1 MGRWRKGSEGMANG
15 ACEPLVARAST
26 TVLLWTCV
34 VVLLAAAFGDHL
46 APSVLG
52 LGGVWSGC
60 LAQTLVIVQRPLLLP
75 ADRERV
81 AATATAAAAAVALP
95 LPPKRMSA
103 DSCFFCS
110 PPLPFSG

>member
-1 MGRWRKGSEGMANG
+1 MSRNSELHLVPFRTARRDAAG
-15 ACEPLVARAST
+15 ALARRAARVSLWVARAST

-34 VVLLAAAFGDHL
+34 VVLLAAAFGEHL

-81 AATATAAAAAVALP
+81 AASWTTATTKV
-95 LPPKRMSA
+95 
-103 DSCFFCS
+103 
-110 PPLPFSG
+110 